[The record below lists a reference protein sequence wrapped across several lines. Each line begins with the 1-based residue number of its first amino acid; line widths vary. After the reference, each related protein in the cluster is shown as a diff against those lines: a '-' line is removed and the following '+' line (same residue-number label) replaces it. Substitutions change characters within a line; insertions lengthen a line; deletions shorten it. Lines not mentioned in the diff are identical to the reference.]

1 MSRKRYEIG
10 VIGCGKIWEIGHWR
24 GLKEMPDE
32 AHVRCVFDTEADSAR
47 KAAEETGAALV
58 ESADAIFD
66 DEAVDIV
73 AICTPPFARVDYV
86 ERACA
91 AGKHLMLE
99 KPMAR
104 TVDQALAISG
114 SIREAGVKCF
124 IPFARALGGPN
135 RELAKMVRAGAFG
148 EPRAFVHTNL
158 GTPYSWV
165 ALDHWMHDQDLS
177 GGPIF
182 DYSIHYMELARA
194 CLGEAR
200 EVLYGAAATTGR
212 VKSDD
217 QATLLVW
224 YAEGQAP
231 SKVRPALTGVEEG
244 RFGEFTKSW
253 SLPPGCGYGH
263 QTTHVVCAD
272 AVIVLG
278 KTIEAHTSEGKRELD
293 VGKDA
298 PGGRGESY
306 RNLIAAI
313 EDDVPLH
320 ASELEGL
327 RMNEI
332 LDAMERSRASGR
344 KERVTLHERP

>member
-10 VIGCGKIWEIGHWR
+10 VIGCGKIWEIGHWK

-32 AHVRCVFDTEADSAR
+32 AHVRYVYDTDAGSAR
-47 KAAEETGAALV
+47 KAAGDTGAALV

-66 DEAVDIV
+66 DDAVDIV

-86 ERACA
+86 KRACA

-104 TVDQALAISG
+104 TVDQALTICR
-114 SIREAGVKCF
+114 SINGAGVKCF
-124 IPFARALGGPN
+124 IPFARALSGPN

-148 EPRAFVHTNL
+148 EPLVFVHTNL

-165 ALDHWMHDQDLS
+165 ALDHWMHDQALS

-200 EVLYGAAATTGR
+200 EVLYGGAATTGR

-224 YAEGQAP
+224 YEG
-231 SKVRPALTGVEEG
+231 G
-244 RFGEFTKSW
+244 RFCELTKSW
-253 SLPPGCGYGH
+253 SLPPGCKYGH

-272 AVIVLG
+272 AVLVLG

-332 LDAMERSRASGR
+332 LDAMERARASGR
-344 KERVTLHERP
+344 KEQVIVHERP

>member
-10 VIGCGKIWEIGHWR
+10 VIGCGKIWDIGHWK

-32 AHVRCVFDTEADSAR
+32 AHVRYVFDTDAGSAR

-58 ESADAIFD
+58 ESADAMFD
-66 DEAVDIV
+66 DDAVDIV

-86 ERACA
+86 KRACA

-104 TVDQALAISG
+104 TVDEALAIYR

-124 IPFARALGGPN
+124 IPFARALGGAN

-148 EPRAFVHTNL
+148 EPLAFVHTNL

-165 ALDHWMHDQDLS
+165 ALDHWMHDQSLS

-224 YAEGQAP
+224 YED
-231 SKVRPALTGVEEG
+231 G
-244 RFGEFTKSW
+244 RFGELTKSW

-272 AVIVLG
+272 AVLVLG
-278 KTIEAHTSEGKRELD
+278 KTIEAHTPEGKRELD

-313 EDDVPLH
+313 EGDAPLH

-344 KERVTLHERP
+344 KEQVVIHQ